1 MTAKRMGESKG
12 RILDHIKR
20 HGSST
25 IPALAE
31 ALQLSVETVRTHL
44 ATMVD
49 DGLVARE
56 GTRVRGRGRPEIIYG
71 LTGEADAMF
80 PNREAAML
88 TDLVEFL
95 KMGGRTDLIR
105 QFFDER
111 VGERRQAALA
121 RVEGLE
127 GDERLAEASRILTE
141 EGYMPEIDR
150 DDHDRPVLR
159 LTHCPLRKL
168 VDVTRAPCHAE
179 LGFVRELLDA
189 TLERVA
195 YIPSGDSACCYTL
208 EVAS

>member
-1 MTAKRMGESKG
+1 MAARRMGESQV
-12 RILDHIKR
+12 RILEHLKR
-20 HGSST
+20 QGSST
-25 IPALAE
+25 IPTIAQTLK
-31 ALQLSVETVRTHL
+31 LSVETVRSHL
-44 ATMVD
+44 GTLVEQ
-49 DGLVARE
+49 GLVLRE
-56 GTRVRGRGRPEIIYG
+56 GTRVRGRGRPEIVFA
-71 LTGEADAMF
+71 LTDEAEALF

-95 KMGGRTDLIR
+95 KLGGRTDLIR

-150 DDHDRPVLR
+150 DDEGRPVLR

-168 VDVTRAPCHAE
+168 VDVTQAPCHAE

-189 TLERVA
+189 TLVRVA
-195 YIPSGDSACCYTL
+195 YIPSGDSACCYAL
-208 EVAS
+208 EMAS